1 MPVHRTKTN
10 MVVAYE
16 PEACDRYVHIVWH
29 GPAGDGR
36 HLRAFEGPPWP
47 IDQYQASVDWAL
59 SMADYMRAPI
69 YVEPLRT
76 KDLPKE
82 LRQ

>member
-1 MPVHRTKTN
+1 MSVIRTKTN

-16 PEACDRYVHIVWH
+16 PERDDIYVQIVWH

-47 IDQYQASVDWAL
+47 IDQYQATVDWAV
-59 SMADYMRAPI
+59 SMADYMRAPLH
-69 YVEPLRT
+69 VVPLRA
-76 KDLPKE
+76 KDVRGLI
-82 LRQ
+82 Q

>member
-1 MPVHRTKTN
+1 MSVIRTKTN

-16 PEACDRYVHIVWH
+16 PEPTDRYVQIVWH

-47 IDQYQASVDWAL
+47 IDQYQASVDWAV

-69 YVEPLRT
+69 YVVPLRL

-82 LRQ
+82 MRQ

>member
-1 MPVHRTKTN
+1 MSVIRTKTN

-16 PEACDRYVHIVWH
+16 PEPTDLYVQIVWH

-36 HLRAFEGPPWP
+36 HLRSFEGPPWS
-47 IDQYQASVDWAL
+47 IDQYQASVDWAV

-69 YVEPLRT
+69 YVVPLRMR
-76 KDLPKE
+76 DLPRE
-82 LRQ
+82 MRQ

>member
-1 MPVHRTKTN
+1 MPVIRTETN

-16 PEACDRYVHIVWH
+16 PEPCDRYVQIVWH

-47 IDQYQASVDWAL
+47 IDQYQASVDWAV
-59 SMADYMRAPI
+59 SMADFMRAPV
-69 YVEPLRT
+69 YVVPLR
-76 KDLPKE
+76 
-82 LRQ
+82 LRDVPREVRP